1 MDLFWEFKTPSKIIF
16 GRNSVRSLGKEIK
29 NFNESKALIV
39 TDKIIIETG
48 IFKIV
53 EKILNEN
60 KTGYVI
66 FDQVSGEPTDDFV
79 NNGLQS
85 YKENNCSSIIA
96 LGGGSAIDTAKAIS
110 AMISNPGK
118 IADYKGIGK
127 ISKKGAP
134 LIAIPTTAGTGS
146 EVTPYTIITD
156 TKTSVKMLIGSE
168 HIIPTIAIVDPTL
181 TLSCPKML
189 TAAVGIDALT
199 HAIEAYVS
207 VKANPPS
214 DIFAKSAISRIIK
227 NLLKAWKNGNDLQA
241 REEVMLGSL
250 EAGIAFGNSSVA
262 LVHGMSRPIGANF
275 HIAHG
280 MSNAVLLSVVM
291 EYSYQANIPRYADIA
306 AFMGENTINIDKD
319 KSAGMAV
326 DSVKKL
332 VKELQ
337 IPSLKDFGIEK
348 DGLIK
353 IAPSMAQA
361 AIDSGSPANNPKVP
375 TKEEIIELYIKAY

>member
-291 EYSYQANIPRYADIA
+291 EYSYQANISRYADIA

>member
-1 MDLFWEFKTPSKIIF
+1 
-16 GRNSVRSLGKEIK
+16 
-29 NFNESKALIV
+29 
-39 TDKIIIETG
+39 
-48 IFKIV
+48 
-53 EKILNEN
+53 
-60 KTGYVI
+60 
-66 FDQVSGEPTDDFV
+66 
-79 NNGLQS
+79 
-85 YKENNCSSIIA
+85 
-96 LGGGSAIDTAKAIS
+96 
-110 AMISNPGK
+110 MISNPGK

-207 VKANPPS
+207 VKANPLS
-214 DIFAKSAISRIIK
+214 DIFAKSSISRIIR
-227 NLLKAWKNGNDLQA
+227 NLSKAWKNGNDLKA

-291 EYSYQANIPRYADIA
+291 EYSYQANISRYTDIA
-306 AFMGENTINIDKD
+306 AFMGENTINIDKN

-326 DSVKKL
+326 ESVRKL

-337 IPSLKDFGIEK
+337 IPSLKDLGIER
-348 DGLIK
+348 DGLIE